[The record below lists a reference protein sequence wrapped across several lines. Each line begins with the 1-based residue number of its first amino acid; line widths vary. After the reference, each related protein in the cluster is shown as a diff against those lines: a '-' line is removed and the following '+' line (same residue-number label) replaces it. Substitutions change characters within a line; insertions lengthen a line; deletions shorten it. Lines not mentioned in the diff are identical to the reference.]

1 MEHGD
6 DRSKRVYATPAGNE
20 LIAGLDGAM
29 TAVEQDILGPLGQAE
44 RATLRTL
51 LQKITA
57 ELPYP

>member
-1 MEHGD
+1 MAD
-6 DRSKRVYATPAGNE
+6 
-20 LIAGLDGAM
+20 
-29 TAVEQDILGPLGQAE
+29 VEQTILGPLDQAE